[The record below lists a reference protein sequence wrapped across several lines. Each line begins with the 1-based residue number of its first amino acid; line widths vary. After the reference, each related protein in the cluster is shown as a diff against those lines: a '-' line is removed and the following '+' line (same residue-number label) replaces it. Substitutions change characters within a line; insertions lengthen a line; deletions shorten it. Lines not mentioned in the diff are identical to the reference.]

1 MQTKLKINAKHDLN
15 NYTMGAKH
23 NQITK
28 QFEVMK
34 AHLPDLQKKLDIQ
47 KRKLSRLQKKPNDH
61 SLEIFNLERNIE
73 DLQKKINNIEH
84 DNLKIEY
91 EMKTMD
97 KIFEYF
103 DDNSDDCNKAQTY
116 EDYLKILDPTCLI
129 NRNNIHSQDCE
140 NCHVKMCLNVP
151 DGILI
156 CHNCGLTTE
165 ALIEDNKQSYNDGI
179 IQQDNTYFSYK
190 KITHFRECLEQ
201 CQGKER
207 TDIPKT
213 VFEQITDKLK
223 EERIKSYKKLNVR
236 KIKEILKE
244 LRLNR
249 YYEHAPYILTKLTGK
264 SPVNISQELE
274 NRLEKMFKD
283 TQVAFKKCCPDGRKN
298 FPSYNYVIHKF
309 IQLIGDHDHLLE
321 HFPLL
326 KSPQKLLVMDSIWED
341 ICDILK
347 WEFHPSI

>member
-23 NQITK
+23 NQINK
-28 QFEVMK
+28 QFEDMK
-34 AHLPDLQKKLDIQ
+34 NHLPDLKKKLDTLN
-47 KRKLSRLQKKPNDH
+47 RKLIRLQKKPNDH

-73 DLQKKINNIEH
+73 ELKTKISNIET
-84 DNLKIEY
+84 DNLKVDY

-97 KIFEYF
+97 KIFDYF
-103 DDNSDDCNKAQTY
+103 DDTSDDRNKAQTY
-116 EDYLKILDPTCLI
+116 EEYLKILDPTCLI
-129 NRNNIHSQDCE
+129 KKKNIYSQNCKDC
-140 NCHVKMCLNVP
+140 NLKMSLNVP

-213 VFEQITDKLK
+213 VFEQIENKLK
-223 EERIKSYKKLNVR
+223 EERITNYNKLSVR
-236 KIKEILKE
+236 KVKEILKE

-264 SPVNISQELE
+264 SPVNISEELSQ
-274 NRLEKMFKD
+274 RLEKMFKD

-298 FPSYNYVIHKF
+298 FPSYSYVIHKF
-309 IQLIGDHDHLLE
+309 IQLIGDHDHLLK
-321 HFPLL
+321 HFSLL
-326 KSPQKLLVMDSIWED
+326 KSPQKLQVMDNIWED
-341 ICDILK
+341 ICAILQ